1 MQSASTYA
9 SQRIVSN
16 GLVDGVHMPQEER
29 LPRDTCYTVH
39 LAICEVHLEGFL
51 ALGLSALCR

>member
-16 GLVDGVHMPQEER
+16 GLIDGIPMPQKER
-29 LPRDTCYTVH
+29 LPRDTCYTEH
-39 LAICEVHLEGFL
+39 LAIFEVHLEGFL